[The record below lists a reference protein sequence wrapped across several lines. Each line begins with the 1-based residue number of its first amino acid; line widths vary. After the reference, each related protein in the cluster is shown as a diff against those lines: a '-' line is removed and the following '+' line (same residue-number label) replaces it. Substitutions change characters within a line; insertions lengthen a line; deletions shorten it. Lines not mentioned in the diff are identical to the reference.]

1 MSKQPWWVNL
11 ILVVGLL
18 VLMAVAVHFG
28 WIAEAPPL
36 LAPGIH

>member
-1 MSKQPWWVNL
+1 MNKPSRRATL
-11 ILVVGLL
+11 IMVAALL
-18 VLMAVAVHFG
+18 ALMAVAKHFG